1 MRGIRRGIGGTLG
14 AWVLLA
20 ACVGEDPVA
29 PTFVVLADS
38 GPGIDGGD
46 PRPTGTDGGGPPTPS
61 DAGQADADAQVGPA
75 AIELLTP
82 ELDFGEVDVATS
94 AHQSVRVKNRS
105 ATSISLSTTFT
116 GSADFQTS
124 SDGCSGV
131 SLAPN
136 AECAIDLLFA
146 PATYGE
152 KIGTVELS
160 ADGVVVGKPGLRGI
174 GRDTVV
180 VEVGPNADGT
190 VSGSGIDCGAT
201 CSVTLTRAATVPSVT
216 LTATP
221 KSYAQFAGWSG
232 ACSAVKDPTCTVS
245 IAAALPGE
253 HVQLA
258 PLYELL
264 TSLKLVVKGG
274 AGTVFKVTSTPPGID
289 CTVLGTCSGLFP
301 PSATVTL
308 NVETTDVYRFV
319 GCPDADRTKCT
330 VTLSGAG
337 PTITLK
343 LTHYNLAFVS
353 SVRYLG
359 DLGGLDGADAKCAA
373 LAATAELPG
382 HFRAWLSTST
392 IAAKTRFPGGG
403 GLVRVDGSIV
413 AMTLTDMLATG
424 RVRNPLW
431 LDEMGALH
439 GDNEDFFGER
449 VWTGTFQNGDPEPYH
464 CDGWTKDD
472 GVTAGY
478 VGATQGGLVGWS
490 AFNADACSVGHRLYC
505 FADDLTNPVPLP
517 LRGSNRV
524 VFVTSSTISADAGRD
539 AMDARCAQEASDAGL
554 TGEFIAL
561 VAIDGASASSR
572 LPPGA
577 PWVRVDGVP
586 VSKTVDEF
594 STAPWIAQVDL
605 TATAGVLDTEVF
617 TGYRRKT
624 GAFSTSRVFS
634 ELPGAP
640 TTCGNWG
647 SVSSSEYAGVAQTA
661 YAGFR
666 SVGYEVDSTTNPPT
680 CATPKGLYCVQK

>member
-1 MRGIRRGIGGTLG
+1 MRGIRRGIGATLG

-38 GPGIDGGD
+38 GSGIDGSGGQT
-46 PRPTGTDGGGPPTPS
+46 PPDGKDGAVSPPPS
-61 DAGQADADAQVGPA
+61 DAGDVDAPVGPA
-75 AIELLTP
+75 QVELLTP
-82 ELDFGEVDVATS
+82 QLDFGEVDVAAS
-94 AHQSVRVKNRS
+94 ARRSVRLKNRS
-105 ATSISLSTTFT
+105 ITPITLSKALI
-116 GSADFQTS
+116 GSPDFQTS

-136 AECAIDLLFA
+136 AECAIDIELHPSA
-146 PATYGE
+146 YGE
-152 KIGTVELS
+152 KLATLDLS
-160 ADGVVVGKPGLRGI
+160 VDGVVVAKPTLRGV

-180 VEVGPNADGT
+180 VEVDANADGT

-201 CSVTLTRAATVPSVT
+201 CAVTFTRALTVPTVT
-216 LTATP
+216 LTAAPSASSLFSAWTGVC
-221 KSYAQFAGWSG
+221 AGVVGTS
-232 ACSAVKDPTCTVS
+232 CSVPIGD
-245 IAAALPGE
+245 AANGE
-253 HVQLA
+253 HLRVGTIFD
-258 PLYELL
+258 LL
-264 TSLKLVVKGG
+264 RPLKLVIEGG
-274 AGTVFKVTSTPPGID
+274 PGTAFKVTSTPAAID
-289 CTVLGTCSGLFP
+289 TTVSGTFNGLFP
-301 PSATVTL
+301 PSTKVTL
-308 NVETTDVYRFV
+308 EVSTLDAYRFV
-319 GCPDADRTKCT
+319 GCPDADRTKCSVTMDGAAT
-330 VTLSGAG
+330 VR
-337 PTITLK
+337 LK
-343 LTHYNLAFVS
+343 LTHHNYAFVS
-353 SVRYLG
+353 SVRYPG

-413 AMTLTDMLATG
+413 ATTLTDMLATG

-431 LDEMGALH
+431 LDEMGALQ

-449 VWTGTFQNGDPEPYH
+449 VWTGTFQNGDAESLH
-464 CDGWTKDD
+464 CDGWTKGD
-472 GVTAGY
+472 GATSGY

-524 VFVTSSTISADAGRD
+524 VFVTNSTISADAGRD

-605 TATAGVLDTEVF
+605 TAKAEVLGTEVF
-617 TGYRRKT
+617 TGYRRKAA
-624 GAFSTSRVFS
+624 AFSTSRVFS